1 MQMTTTKVTLRTTK
15 FFAVFFGDS
24 LVEKE
29 IYARS
34 FEVEMNHKKAVFSL
48 KILSGLDADS
58 VLENFAY
65 LDTFVLEDAF
75 LCSKMAS
82 FLQAHPKLNQLKLV
96 FRGHPKARFKIARVK
111 FQKTRVFLYSQQRNA
126 TRF

>member
-1 MQMTTTKVTLRTTK
+1 MTPTKVTLRTTK

-34 FEVEMNHKKAVFSL
+34 FEVAMHHNNAVFSL
-48 KILSGLDADS
+48 KILSGLDAAS
-58 VLENFAY
+58 VLENLAY

-75 LCSKMAS
+75 LCSKMAA
-82 FLQAHPKLNQLKLV
+82 FLQAHSKLNQLKLV
-96 FRGHPKARFKIARVK
+96 FYGHPKARFNIARVQ
-111 FQKTRVFLYSQQRNA
+111 FQKTRVVLYGQQHNA
-126 TRF
+126 TWF